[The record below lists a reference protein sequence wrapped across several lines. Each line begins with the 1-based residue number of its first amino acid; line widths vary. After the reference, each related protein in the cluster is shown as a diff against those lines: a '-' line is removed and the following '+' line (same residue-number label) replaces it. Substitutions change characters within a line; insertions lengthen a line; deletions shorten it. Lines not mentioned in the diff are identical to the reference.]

1 MAMVWEWIAYHGW
14 FCHRGDVGFCQY
26 EGMGLSSC
34 DGYTIKEGTKNDYF
48 LLLYSKDLN
57 WSMRRFLKS
66 GSENKTT
73 KKSILKLKKCMW
85 GK

>member
-34 DGYTIKEGTKNDYF
+34 DGYKSKKE
-48 LLLYSKDLN
+48 L
-57 WSMRRFLKS
+57 
-66 GSENKTT
+66 KTT
-73 KKSILKLKKCMW
+73 TFYYFIQKI
-85 GK
+85 